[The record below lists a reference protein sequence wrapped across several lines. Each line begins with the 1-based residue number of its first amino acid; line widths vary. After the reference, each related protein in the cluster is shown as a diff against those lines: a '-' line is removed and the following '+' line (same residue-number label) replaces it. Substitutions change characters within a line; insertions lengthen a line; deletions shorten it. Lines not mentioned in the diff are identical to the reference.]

1 MGPAISIRHLSH
13 AYGKVNVLED
23 LSFEVERGVFFTI
36 IGPNGSGKS
45 TLMRLV
51 SGVLSHGQGE
61 IKIADRSLKTYS
73 GRGLARKIAYVPQ
86 TVSQAFPFTVEEL
99 VLLGRSPHQGILGM
113 NTRQDYD
120 AAHQAMGFTNVD
132 HLGQRTLD
140 QISGG
145 ERQRVF
151 IARAIC
157 QDPEIM
163 LLDEPASAL
172 DLAHQVMLMDL
183 MDQLKRETG
192 ITIVMVSHDINL
204 AAMYSDHM
212 VLLAGG
218 RVVKEG
224 NPHTVLDPLILEEI
238 FGCPFLVDL
247 NPLGNVP
254 RIFPIPGRFRTP
266 VKGFAPTKDP

>member
-1 MGPAISIRHLSH
+1 MTGPAISIRHLSY
-13 AYGKVNVLED
+13 AYGKVKVLED
-23 LSFEVERGVFFTI
+23 LSFDVERGAFFTI

-51 SGVLSHGQGE
+51 SGVLTHGQGE
-61 IKIADRSLKTYS
+61 IKIADRSLKSYS

-183 MDQLKRETG
+183 MDRLKREAG

-218 RVVKEG
+218 RVVQKGE
-224 NPHTVLDPLILEEI
+224 PASVLDPSTLEEI

-254 RIFPIPGRFRTP
+254 RIFPIPDRFRHP
-266 VKGFAPTKDP
+266 VNQCP

>member
-1 MGPAISIRHLSH
+1 MVTALSIRGISY
-13 AYGKVNVLED
+13 AYGKNRVLED
-23 LSFEVERGVFFTI
+23 LSFDVPEGAFFTI

-45 TLMRLV
+45 TIMRLV
-51 SGVLSHGQGE
+51 SGVLRYGKGE
-61 IKIADRSLKTYS
+61 IKIA
-73 GRGLARKIAYVPQ
+73 GRLLNLYRGRELARKVAYVPQ
-86 TVSQAFPFTVEEL
+86 TVSAQFPFTVEEL

-113 NTRQDYD
+113 NSHGDHR
-120 AAHQAMGFTNVD
+120 AATEAMTFTDVD
-132 HLGQRTLD
+132 HLRKRTMD

-157 QDPEIM
+157 QGPEIM

-183 MDQLKRETG
+183 LDRLKKETG

-204 AAMYSDHM
+204 AAIYSDEM
-212 VLLAGG
+212 VLIAGG
-218 RVVKEG
+218 RVAKKGVAS
-224 NPHTVLDPLILEEI
+224 HVLDAVALEEI
-238 FGCPFLVDL
+238 FGCPFLIDT

-254 RIFPIPGRFRTP
+254 RIFPIPARYRSLI
-266 VKGFAPTKDP
+266 

>member
-1 MGPAISIRHLSH
+1 MSLEPAISIRHLSH
-13 AYGKVNVLED
+13 AYGKARVLED
-23 LSFEVERGVFFTI
+23 LSFEVEPGAFFTI

-51 SGVLSHGQGE
+51 SGVLPHGRGE
-61 IKIADRSLKTYS
+61 IKIAGRSLKRYS
-73 GRGLARKIAYVPQ
+73 GRELARKIAYVPQ

-183 MDQLKRETG
+183 MERLKRETG

-218 RVVKEG
+218 RVVRNG
-224 NPHTVLDPLILEEI
+224 PPARVLDPSMLEQV

-254 RIFPIPGRFRTP
+254 RIFPIPDRFRP
-266 VKGFAPTKDP
+266 RVDQCP

>member
-1 MGPAISIRHLSH
+1 MEAVISIRHLTH
-13 AYGKVNVLED
+13 AYSKVKVLDD
-23 LSFEVERGVFFTI
+23 LTFDVKKGVFFTI

-51 SGVLSHGQGE
+51 SGVLTHGHGE
-61 IKIADRSLKTYS
+61 IKIAGRSLKS
-73 GRGLARKIAYVPQ
+73 FSRRELARKIAYVPQ

-99 VLLGRSPHQGILGM
+99 VLLGRSPHQGILGI
-113 NTRQDYD
+113 NTSEDYD

-132 HLGQRTLD
+132 HLGKRTLD

-157 QDPEIM
+157 QEPEIM

-183 MDQLKRETG
+183 LERLKSEMCT
-192 ITIVMVSHDINL
+192 TIVMVSHDINL
-204 AAMYSDHM
+204 AAMYSDQM
-212 VLLAGG
+212 VLLAEG
-218 RVVKEG
+218 RLVKEG
-224 NPHTVLDPLILEEI
+224 SPSTVLDASVLEET
-238 FGCPFLVDL
+238 FGCAFLVDL
-247 NPLGNVP
+247 NPLGNLP
-254 RIFPIPGRFRTP
+254 RIFPIPGRFRHKLKTHD
-266 VKGFAPTKDP
+266 VLS